1 MEYLRVF
8 REVMTERTINDLT
21 LKMQALKKKTND
33 ELFTQFFEMCDFGIK
48 LYIETE
54 QKRFP
59 WKSDSDIMKNYFL
72 TKQKR

>member
-1 MEYLRVF
+1 MEYSRVF

-21 LKMQALKKKTND
+21 LKMQAIKKKPKD
-33 ELFTQFFEMCDFGIK
+33 ELLRQFFEMCDFGIK

-54 QKRFP
+54 RKRFP
-59 WKSDSDIMKNYFL
+59 WKTDFEIMKHYFL

>member
-1 MEYLRVF
+1 MEYSRVF

-21 LKMQALKKKTND
+21 LKMKAIKKISKD
-33 ELFTQFFEMCDFGIK
+33 ELFRQFFEMCDFGIK

-54 QKRFP
+54 RKRFP
-59 WKSDSDIMKNYFL
+59 WKTDSDIMKLYFL